1 MTSTTLS
8 RSIVLLLSL
17 CAFTSA
23 QKVLKWN
30 IGGPAIPSK
39 NFLADPSGIIS
50 SGTSIFDSGKA
61 ATLGELATHRWTSGK
76 SMSFTFT
83 GLPADGYHVVLG
95 FAETYSGITAAGQR
109 TFGIKVQN
117 KVIKTN
123 YDIFA
128 LVGPNKVKWLN
139 IFDVVVGNDG
149 KLTITLSK
157 GTAENPMLSAVSIQ
171 CNTCPKLELPPNSF
185 VPETNPT
192 SKSNNLALTG
202 GFDHQAHSVAGEGYV
217 ATDLDDDGFV
227 NILLDGTKSHTH
239 LIGGS
244 VTRYEWMFN
253 NKVISTKA
261 KFIHKFPVGKSIVK
275 LTIWDSADD
284 KASETTEVI
293 ALPNSDNGAYC
304 YFYPGATKIGANINS
319 EPRPSLGVKVENI
332 AWLTTAAFPFLGK
345 SQPKYAVRCIVKLSS
360 AALAAGALGIR
371 RNGRVV
377 LYSGTKTL
385 INEENSAGGNGL
397 VTVKSAIAGGMT
409 NLNIV
414 YYKNGPGGALSLE
427 INKVPVVTKSL
438 MFSQADVFPVL
449 QSISPLTGGLK
460 GGEKMQLFGSGF
472 FNGPNVIFF
481 GAKKVTPTVVN
492 KNELSVIVP
501 AATGPSKV
509 KVYVSNKNGQS
520 NNILYTYDANT
531 VVQPISF
538 TQTTLKK
545 KQGGVFGIGLITSIG
560 IGPDF
565 NYYMGSQDGF
575 LYKVSVGQNLIVQN
589 QCKSGSFGQAR
600 SILGIAFNPWK
611 KLPQPY
617 VSTST
622 LFRKSSKVNTPLK
635 NKVDGWANG
644 QVETLNA
651 GCGCFCMA
659 SKKILISGLPV
670 SHHDHSVN
678 KMAFL
683 PNGDMLITVAGATN
697 GGHNTPGN
705 LLGGLDETVLSA
717 TVLLAKLS
725 KGDNIKG
732 AVKYNQYGNPG
743 NAKVLP
749 GSSSDISVFAT
760 GLRNSFG
767 ITRTWDGRIF
777 ATDNGANKG
786 FGLKSTGCNSQTP
799 FTKNIPD
806 ELNLIVK
813 GGHYGHANRAQNKC
827 VWGTGSK
834 PVTTFPSST
843 DGIIEYWSNVFSG
856 NLKGDLIATQY
867 TTTQASFQG
876 STTRI
881 QVAKNGAVKLQQQ
894 LAPYSGVAAEN
905 GLFGEIVM
913 PRVGKFQIA
922 VLQPKFN
929 APAGKP
935 FVIAVAPKWGTK
947 NQLVM
952 VTGANF
958 GAGLTATLGGLPCAV
973 QAGSIQPNSFKC
985 TTPAAGIGLHT
996 MKVTL
1001 NGAVSSTPT
1010 VPGDFYMI
1018 N

>member
-1 MTSTTLS
+1 MYSVGVRVRTL
-8 RSIVLLLSL
+8 VALLLLTSL
-17 CAFTSA
+17 ASA

-30 IGGPAIPSK
+30 IGGPAIPSESY
-39 NFLADPSGIIS
+39 LADPEGIVS
-50 SGTSIFDSGKA
+50 PGTSIFNSGKA
-61 ATLGELATHRWTSGK
+61 ALGALATHRWTSAK
-76 SMSFTFT
+76 SMSFTFN

-95 FAETYSGITAAGQR
+95 FAEVYSGITGPGQR
-109 TFGIKVQN
+109 TFGVNVQN

-123 YDIFA
+123 YDIFG
-128 LVGPNKVKWLN
+128 LVGANKVKWLN
-139 IFDVVVGNDG
+139 IFDVVVGNNG
-149 KLTITLSK
+149 KLVITITK
-157 GTAENPMLSAVSIQ
+157 GAAENPMLSVISIR

-185 VPETNPT
+185 VPATNPT
-192 SKSNNLALTG
+192 SKSTNLSLTG
-202 GFDHQAHSVAGEGYV
+202 GVDHQAHAVAGEGYV

-244 VTRYEWMFN
+244 VTRYEWTFN
-253 NKVISTKA
+253 GKVIGIKA
-261 KFIHKFPVGKSIVK
+261 KFVHKFPVGKSIVK

-293 ALPNSDNGAYC
+293 ALPNSDSGAYC
-304 YFYPGATKIGANINS
+304 YFYPGATKIGKNINS
-319 EPRPSLGVKVENI
+319 EPRPSQGVKVENI
-332 AWLTTAAFPFLGK
+332 AWLTTSAFPFLGK
-345 SQPKYAVRCIVKLSS
+345 SQPTFAVRCTVKLSS
-360 AALAAGALGIR
+360 GPLAAGALGIR
-371 RNGRVV
+371 RTGRVV
-377 LYSGTKTL
+377 VYGGNTVL
-385 INEENSAGGNGL
+385 INEQNSAGGNGL
-397 VTVKSAIAGGMT
+397 VTVKSPIAGGMT

-414 YYKNGPGGALSLE
+414 YYKNGPSGALSLE
-427 INKVPVVTKSL
+427 INKTPVASKQL
-438 MFSQADVFPVL
+438 MFSQTDVFPVL
-449 QSISPLTGGLK
+449 KSISPLTGGLK
-460 GGEKMQLFGSGF
+460 GGEQMQLFGSGF

-481 GAKKVTPTVVN
+481 GPKKVVPTAVN

-501 AATGPSKV
+501 AATGPGKV
-509 KVYVSNKNGQS
+509 KVYVSNKVGQS
-520 NNILYTYDANT
+520 NNILYTYDSNT
-531 VVQPISF
+531 VVQPIAF

-545 KQGGVFGIGLITSIG
+545 KQGGIFGIGLITSIG
-560 IGPDF
+560 VGPDF

-575 LYKVSVGQNLIVQN
+575 LYKVTAGQNLVVQGS
-589 QCKSGSFGQAR
+589 CKSGSFGQAR

-611 KLPQPY
+611 KAPQPY

-635 NKVDGWANG
+635 NKADGWANG

-651 GCGCFCMA
+651 GCGCFCMN

-705 LLGGLDETVLSA
+705 LLGGLAETPLSS

-732 AVKYNQYGNPG
+732 AVKYNQYGNPA
-743 NAKVLP
+743 NSKVLP
-749 GSSSDISVFAT
+749 GSSSDISVYAT

-767 ITRTWDGRIF
+767 ITRTWDGRVF

-786 FGLKSTGCNSQTP
+786 FGLKSTSCTTQVP

-806 ELNLIVK
+806 ELNLIIK

-827 VWGTGSK
+827 TWGTGIK

-881 QVAKNGAVKLQQQ
+881 KVNKAGKVQLQQQ

-905 GLFGEIVM
+905 GLYGEIVM
-913 PRVGKFQIA
+913 PRVGKFQVA

-929 APAGKP
+929 PPAGKP

-952 VTGANF
+952 VTGAGF
-958 GAGLTATLGGLPCAV
+958 GPGLKATLGGLPCAV
-973 QAGSIQPNSFKC
+973 QAGSITGNSFKC
-985 TTPAAGIGLHT
+985 TTPAAGVGLHT
-996 MKVTL
+996 MTVTL
-1001 NGAVSSTPT
+1001 KGAVSPKST